1 MTVIFGFDGDLKLLA
16 DAVERVRHT
25 EVLSL
30 GRSLEIV
37 KDLGDAETVS
47 AEYGLGDYIGTH
59 AIGHARM
66 ATESDVDIANAH
78 PYWAYPFPDV
88 AVVHNGQLTN
98 FHDWRRRLQRSGHRF
113 QSECD
118 SEIIAVYL
126 AEQMSEGRSLE
137 EAMRQSLEDLDGVF
151 TYICVTEDALGV
163 AKDELGAKP
172 LVLYEDDE
180 LVALASEEIAIRQV
194 LDREIETHDPYEGE
208 VRVWTQV
215 SEREP
220 HRGWTSAGWSSST
233 TRSRRPRR
241 STASSAELDAAR
253 ADHAQDQRRAALAD
267 LRAGRQG
274 GHRAQPQRP
283 ALARG
288 RDPGPLPDPLRGQP
302 RLLRLRPDR
311 RPRGRDH
318 RPGRLVGGREH
329 DVGRR
334 RGREQRRLAGRRGAA
349 RRRPR
354 RQGRRRRPHRDRPEG
369 RHDHRR
375 SATPPR

>member
-1 MTVIFGFDGDLKLLA
+1 VKLSEPSEHDPNLAQRTKRQRDQVEARLRASGAQIEGVEGTPRTMTITFSLDDGELKHLT
-16 DAVERVRHT
+16 DAVEGVRHT

-37 KDLGDAETVS
+37 KDVGDAETVS
-47 AEYGLGDYIGTH
+47 KQYGLGQFVGTH

-98 FHDWRRRLQRSGHRF
+98 FHDWRRRLQRMGHRF

-126 AEQMSEGRSLE
+126 AEQMNRGRSLE

-172 LVLYEDDE
+172 LVLYEDDD

-208 VRVWTQV
+208 VRVWT
-215 SEREP
+215 R
-220 HRGWTSAGWSSST
+220 
-233 TRSRRPRR
+233 
-241 STASSAELDAAR
+241 
-253 ADHAQDQRRAALAD
+253 
-267 LRAGRQG
+267 
-274 GHRAQPQRP
+274 
-283 ALARG
+283 
-288 RDPGPLPDPLRGQP
+288 
-302 RLLRLRPDR
+302 
-311 RPRGRDH
+311 
-318 RPGRLVGGREH
+318 
-329 DVGRR
+329 
-334 RGREQRRLAGRRGAA
+334 
-349 RRRPR
+349 
-354 RQGRRRRPHRDRPEG
+354 
-369 RHDHRR
+369 
-375 SATPPR
+375 